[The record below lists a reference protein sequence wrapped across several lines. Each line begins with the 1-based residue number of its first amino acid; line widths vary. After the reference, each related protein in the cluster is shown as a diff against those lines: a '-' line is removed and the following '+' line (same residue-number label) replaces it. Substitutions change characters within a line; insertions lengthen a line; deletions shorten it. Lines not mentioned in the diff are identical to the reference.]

1 MNILLTALAIVGA
14 IFSIL
19 GLVLII
25 LVVAVI
31 LGMVVY
37 TCLEN
42 DDDDIDEDGYYPPVS
57 PRFDGPLSPNPLQF
71 GRAVTTSN

>member
-1 MNILLTALAIVGA
+1 MNILLTTLAIVGA

-19 GLVLII
+19 GLLLII
-25 LVVAVI
+25 LVAAVI

-37 TCLEN
+37 TCLE
-42 DDDDIDEDGYYPPVS
+42 DDDDDEEEDGFYPQFS
-57 PRFDGPLSPNPLQF
+57 PRFDGPLHPDPLQF